1 MNVLIL
7 TPDAVG
13 STLLQRLTTVYMQ
26 FHQYDKP
33 VINLHE
39 LTNGLAKYYSSD
51 FNQEVLGKKADK
63 WGYYQSLQEI
73 VELLESVD
81 HYKTSRL
88 AQYHIRRRN
97 DAISDQIPFYNYLNE
112 NFFVIAC
119 RRKNVFEHALSWS
132 LNKIT
137 KKLNVYSGEEKLDTF
152 INMYAQ
158 PIEINTDALIKS
170 VEEYKDY
177 LDWSNNYFSVG
188 SYFEYDQDLENIESY
203 ILNLPVF
210 AAQKEKISWKKTFG
224 IEFNDWNRCHYLS
237 SDVGSL
243 ALDHKERFNLLLSAP
258 ESKSRDLQVVNRNLL
273 DLLPTEHKTFLKDNL
288 KAFVDA
294 KQCVNRMI
302 ELGIMVNSIPIKK
315 QTLREKMHIIKN
327 LDECIDVYNLFIEQN
342 PGIGN
347 TVNKEE
353 LMEAANV
360 EQTRWLPRISQSAT
374 TAQSAQQNSG
384 LLLSQNDGSHGH
396 NPTD

>member
-51 FNQEVLGKKADK
+51 FNREILGKKADK
-63 WGYYQSLQEI
+63 WGYHQSLREVI
-73 VELLESVD
+73 ELLESVD

-97 DAISDQIPFYNYLNE
+97 DPISDQIPFYNYLNE
-112 NFFVIAC
+112 NFFIIAC
-119 RRKNVFEHALSWS
+119 RRKNVFEHALSWT

-152 INMYAQ
+152 IDMYAR
-158 PIEINTDALIKS
+158 PIELNTDALIKS

-188 SYFEYDQDLENIESY
+188 SYFEYGQDLENIESY

-224 IEFNDWNRCHYLS
+224 IEFNDWNRYHYLS

-243 ALDHKERFNLLLSAP
+243 ALDHKEQFNLLLSAP
-258 ESKSRDLQVVNRNLL
+258 ISQSRELQTINRNLFN
-273 DLLPTEHKTFLKDNL
+273 LLPNDHKTFLKDNL
-288 KAFVDA
+288 KTFVDA

-302 ELGIMVNSIPIKK
+302 ELGIMHTSIPIKK
-315 QTLREKMHIIKN
+315 QTLREKMHIVKN
-327 LDECIDVYNLFIEQN
+327 LDECIDAYNSFIEQN
-342 PGIGN
+342 PGIGDP
-347 TVNKEE
+347 VNKEE

-360 EQTRWLPRISQSAT
+360 ERTRWLPRISQSAT

-384 LLLSQNDGSHGH
+384 LLLSQNDGRHGH
-396 NPTD
+396 NPTA

>member
-39 LTNGLAKYYSSD
+39 LTNGLSKYYSSD
-51 FNQEVLGKKADK
+51 FNREVLGKKADK
-63 WGYYQSLQEI
+63 WGYHQSLQEV

-97 DAISDQIPFYNYLNE
+97 DSMADQIPFYNYLNE

-119 RRKNVFEHALSWS
+119 RRKNVFEHVLSWS

-152 INMYAQ
+152 IDMYAQ
-158 PIEINTDALIKS
+158 PIEINTEALVKS
-170 VEEYKDY
+170 IYEYKDY

-188 SYFEYDQDLENIESY
+188 SYFEYDHDMENIESY
-203 ILNLPVF
+203 ILNLPMF

-243 ALDHKERFNLLLSAP
+243 ALDHKERFNLLLAAP
-258 ESKSRDLQVVNRNLL
+258 ESKSRDLQVVNRNFL
-273 DLLPTEHKTFLKDNL
+273 DLLPNDHKTFLKDNL
-288 KAFVDA
+288 KSFVDA
-294 KQCVNRMI
+294 KQSVNRMV
-302 ELGIMVNSIPIKK
+302 ELGIMVSTIPIKK
-315 QTLREKMHIIKN
+315 QTLREKMHIVKN
-327 LDECIDVYNLFIEQN
+327 LDECIDAYNMFIKHN
-342 PGIGN
+342 PGVGDL
-347 TVNKEE
+347 VNREE
-353 LMEAANV
+353 LMEAANA
-360 EQTRWLPRISQSAT
+360 ERTRWLPRISQDT
-374 TAQSAQQNSG
+374 TTVQSDSQNFG
-384 LLLSQNDGSHGH
+384 LLLSQNDAHRGH
-396 NPTD
+396 NPIA

>member
-1 MNVLIL
+1 
-7 TPDAVG
+7 
-13 STLLQRLTTVYMQ
+13 MQ

-51 FNQEVLGKKADK
+51 FNREILGKKADK
-63 WGYYQSLQEI
+63 WGYHQSLREVI
-73 VELLESVD
+73 ELLESVD

-97 DAISDQIPFYNYLNE
+97 DPISDQIPFYNYLNE
-112 NFFVIAC
+112 NFFIIAC
-119 RRKNVFEHALSWS
+119 RRKNVFEHALSWT

-152 INMYAQ
+152 IDMYAR
-158 PIEINTDALIKS
+158 PIELNTDALIKS

-188 SYFEYDQDLENIESY
+188 SYFEYGQDLENIESY

-224 IEFNDWNRCHYLS
+224 IEFNDWNRYHYLS

-243 ALDHKERFNLLLSAP
+243 ALDHKEQFNLLLSAP
-258 ESKSRDLQVVNRNLL
+258 ISQSRELQTINRNLFN
-273 DLLPTEHKTFLKDNL
+273 LLPNDHKTFLKDNL
-288 KAFVDA
+288 KTFVDA

-302 ELGIMVNSIPIKK
+302 ELGIMHTSIPIKK
-315 QTLREKMHIIKN
+315 QTLREKMHIVKN
-327 LDECIDVYNLFIEQN
+327 LDECIDAYNSFIEQN
-342 PGIGN
+342 PGIGDP
-347 TVNKEE
+347 VNKEE

-360 EQTRWLPRISQSAT
+360 ERTRWLPRISQSAT

-384 LLLSQNDGSHGH
+384 LLLSQNDGRHGH
-396 NPTD
+396 NPTA